1 MVKRKGFTLI
11 ELMVVVL
18 ILGALA
24 AVAIPRLTRSSDTAK
39 TNACNTNVDIINT
52 QMELYYMDTGGYPTL
67 AALFADSDYF
77 PDGTPMCPYG
87 TAYVLTGDRVTEHG
101 H

>member
-39 TNACNTNVDIINT
+39 TNACNTNVDIVNT
-52 QMELYYMDTGGYPTL
+52 QMELYYIDTGGYPSL
-67 AALFADSDYF
+67 AVLFADPNYF
-77 PDGTPMCPYG
+77 PDGTPTCSYS
-87 TAYVLTGDRVTEHG
+87 TAYSLTGNRVTSHG

>member
-1 MVKRKGFTLI
+1 MNKKKGFTLI

-39 TNACNTNVDIINT
+39 ANACNTNVDIINT
-52 QMELYYMDTGGYPTL
+52 QMELSYLDTGGYPTL
-67 AALFADSDYF
+67 VALFGDPNYF
-77 PDGTPMCPYG
+77 PDGTPTCPYG
-87 TAYVLTGDRVTEHG
+87 TAYTLTDDRVTEHG